1 MFSEELW
8 NSVGELR
15 EQMKEFEKE
24 IIWIIWIIIWK
35 REKREML
42 ILT

>member
-24 IIWIIWIIIWK
+24 K
-35 REKREML
+35 LFELFE
-42 ILT
+42 